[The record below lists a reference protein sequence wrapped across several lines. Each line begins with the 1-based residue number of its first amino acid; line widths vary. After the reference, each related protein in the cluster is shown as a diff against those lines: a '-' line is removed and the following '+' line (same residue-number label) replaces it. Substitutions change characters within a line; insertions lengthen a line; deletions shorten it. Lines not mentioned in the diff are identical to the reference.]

1 MAPKLPT
8 KSYARITIDL
18 KLPDLIEV
26 QLESFERLK
35 KKAWLISSMKYHPSN
50 PITRG

>member
-1 MAPKLPT
+1 MASKLPS
-8 KSYARITIDL
+8 KSYARISVEL

-35 KKAWLISSMKYHPSN
+35 RKGLPIYFTKYPPSN